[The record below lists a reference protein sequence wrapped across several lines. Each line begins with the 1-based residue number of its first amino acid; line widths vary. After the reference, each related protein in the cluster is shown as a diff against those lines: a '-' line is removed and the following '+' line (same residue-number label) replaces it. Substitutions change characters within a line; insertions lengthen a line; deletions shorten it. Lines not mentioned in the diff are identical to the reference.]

1 MSKHFPESIQEII
14 ANRLDFA
21 LADLHKERDPAA
33 FDMGAIGLDDNMK
46 LLISEGVNGSHMV
59 ERLFWDFAGHSLL
72 LPKNREHYPLELFVK
87 WHQEQVFRR

>member
-1 MSKHFPESIQEII
+1 METIWWPCTVS
-14 ANRLDFA
+14 NGLA
-21 LADLHKERDPAA
+21 LCSLHHSA

-46 LLISEGVNGSHMV
+46 LLVSEGVNGSHMV

-72 LPKNREHYPLELFVK
+72 LPKNREHYPLEFFIK